1 MNYFSAD
8 NFINSIKQFFIKIH
22 VIVKRPLKEIKEYV
36 QGAALELTV
45 PDPRPIIRLR
55 ILILT
60 KRYFGIW
67 RRDFDVTMKFE
78 IRIR

>member
-1 MNYFSAD
+1 M
-8 NFINSIKQFFIKIH
+8 
-22 VIVKRPLKEIKEYV
+22 KEIKEYV

-45 PDPRPIIRLR
+45 PDPRPIIHLR